1 MLKLLTNG
9 CVRLFERYLPDP
21 LVLVALIT
29 LIVFAA
35 GMLFESQSP
44 IAMLDYWMSGFW
56 TLHTF
61 AMQMALILVTG
72 FIVAKAPLFMRFVNR
87 IADVAHT
94 PGRAVLLVTLTSL
107 IVTWV
112 NWGIGLVIGAILARE
127 LARRVPDVD
136 YRLLIASAY
145 SGFLIWH
152 GGLSGAVPLT
162 LATPGHFLES
172 QVGIIPTSE
181 TLLSPFNLVIVGLLL
196 VCLPL
201 TNRLMLRGIDKP
213 VTLRDHETAEA
224 TSPESNSAAGSD
236 ESSGAERPAERLERS
251 AWLARLMAL
260 MGFSAIAVYVVS
272 GSGGLNLN
280 IVIFVLLFLGILL
293 HGNLRQ
299 FLATLNEGIGGV
311 SGVLIQFPF
320 YAGIMGMMSAS
331 GLASSLAQTFV
342 DISNADTLPALSFLS
357 AGLLNIFIPSGGGQW
372 AVQGPILMEAAK
384 ALNADIPKV
393 AMAFAWGD
401 SWTNMIQPFWALPA
415 LAIAGLKARD
425 IMGFCAIILVVSGVI
440 IGGALLI
447 A

>member
-1 MLKLLTNG
+1 MLKFFTNA
-9 CVRLFERYLPDP
+9 CVRLFDRYLPDP
-21 LVLVALIT
+21 LVLVVLIT

-35 GMLFESQSP
+35 GMLFEARTP
-44 IAMLDYWMSGFW
+44 VDMLGYWMDGFW

-72 FIVAKAPLFMRFVNR
+72 FIVAKAPLFMRLVTH
-87 IADVAHT
+87 IAEIART

-107 IVTWV
+107 IVTWF

-127 LARRVPDVD
+127 LARRVADVD

-172 QVGIIPTSE
+172 QVGLIPTSE
-181 TLLSPFNLVIVGLLL
+181 TLLSPFNLAIVVLLL
-196 VCLPL
+196 ICLPV
-201 TNRLMLRGIDKP
+201 TNRLMLRGIDTP
-213 VTLRDHETAEA
+213 VTLEIEETAA
-224 TSPESNSAAGSD
+224 TPPPQ
-236 ESSGAERPAERLERS
+236 GAVTRPAERLERS
-251 AWLARLMAL
+251 PWLARLIAL
-260 MGFSAIAVYVVS
+260 MGFAAIAVYAFS
-272 GSGGLNLN
+272 GGGLNLN
-280 IVIFVLLFLGILL
+280 VVIFILLFLGILL
-293 HGNLRQ
+293 HGTLRR
-299 FLATLNEGIGGV
+299 FLDTLAEGIGGAG
-311 SGVLIQFPF
+311 GVLIQFPF
-320 YAGIMGMMSAS
+320 YAGIMGMMGAS
-331 GLASSLAQTFV
+331 GLASTIAQGFV
-342 DISNADTLPALSFLS
+342 DIASADTLPALSFLS

-384 ALNADIPKV
+384 ALNADIPRV

-425 IMGFCAIILVVSGVI
+425 IMGFCAIILLVSGVI
-440 IGGALLI
+440 IGGVLLVV
-447 A
+447 